1 MNFKVWFRLCV
12 FFSVAV
18 ILFCQQV
25 LAKNPIESALR
36 NVERTLCKAVKSKS
50 CVQKKSKKPIIKPP
64 ALQKAEPTVTPVI
77 EIKPKPPIPREK
89 PLAAEVVPP
98 EPTTD
103 VVPEPI
109 PPEPV
114 IPQVP
119 PPVPVQKINPPSKTA
134 ALPPVFLP
142 PPVLPSDAAECQA
155 ALKKLNV
162 NFVPNPTY
170 EQQGSCIIVNPV
182 QLKSYT
188 LNGQKL
194 EFLDQ
199 PNLNCAFALQFANF
213 IHDSAGP
220 TIASQTG
227 SQISKLYTG
236 PGFVCRGRN
245 GDSSAKMSE
254 HAVGNAV
261 DIERIQL
268 ADGRII
274 LVKDAISSLNKDY
287 LVLTAIRHSAC
298 TYFTTVLGPGAN
310 EAHASH
316 FHFDLGQHGKSGTYR
331 ICE

>member
-1 MNFKVWFRLCV
+1 MSL
-12 FFSVAV
+12 SVCIRVGVLVSIAFV
-18 ILFCQQV
+18 CMSQQV
-25 LAKNPIESALR
+25 LAKNPIESAFR
-36 NVERTLCKAVKSKS
+36 NVEKTLCKAIKSKNCARNKSKS
-50 CVQKKSKKPIIKPP
+50 RSVKNPVQQKAAPPVTPTLKPP
-64 ALQKAEPTVTPVI
+64 M
-77 EIKPKPPIPREK
+77 PPEK
-89 PLAAEVVPP
+89 PVVV
-98 EPTTD
+98 EA
-103 VVPEPI
+103 I

-114 IPQVP
+114 IDVAPEPVP
-119 PPVPVQKINPPSKTA
+119 PEPIIPPLTSKKIALPSKTA
-134 ALPPVFLP
+134 ALPPIFLP
-142 PPVLPSDAAECQA
+142 PPVLPSDAVACQA
-155 ALKKLNV
+155 ALNKLNV
-162 NFVPNPTY
+162 NFLANPNY
-170 EQQGSCIIVNPV
+170 EQQGSCVIVNPV

-194 EFLDQ
+194 EFPDQ
-199 PNLNCAFALQFANF
+199 PNLNCAFALQFINF
-213 IHDSAGP
+213 IHDSAIP
-220 TIASQTG
+220 TVASQAK

-274 LVKDAISSLNKDY
+274 LVKDAISSFNKDY
-287 LVLTAIRHSAC
+287 LVLSTIRHSAC

>member
-1 MNFKVWFRLCV
+1 MKLNVCIRVGVLGLIAFV
-12 FFSVAV
+12 SVSPH
-18 ILFCQQV
+18 V
-25 LAKNPIESALR
+25 LARNPIESALR

-50 CVQKKSKKPIIKPP
+50 CKHKKTKSPIVEKPVPQRTETP
-64 ALQKAEPTVTPVI
+64 VTPVI
-77 EIKPKPPIPREK
+77 QIKPKPPIPREK
-89 PLAAEVVPP
+89 PVETEVIPP
-98 EPTTD
+98 EPVID
-103 VVPEPI
+103 VAPEPI

-114 IPQVP
+114 IPP
-119 PPVPVQKINPPSKTA
+119 APPVPPKNIAPQPKA
-134 ALPPVFLP
+134 ASP
-142 PPVLPSDAAECQA
+142 PPIHLPAPVLLSDATACQA
-155 ALKKLNV
+155 ALNKFNV
-162 NFVPNPTY
+162 SFTPNPTY
-170 EQQGSCIIVNPV
+170 EQQGSCVIINPV
-182 QLKSYT
+182 RLKSYT

-194 EFLDQ
+194 EFPDQ
-199 PNLNCAFALQFANF
+199 PNLNCGFALQFINF
-213 IHDSAGP
+213 IHDSAIP
-220 TIASQTG
+220 TVASQAK

-254 HAVGNAV
+254 HALGNAV

-268 ADGRII
+268 ADGRIF

-287 LVLTAIRHSAC
+287 LVLSTIRHSAC

>member
-1 MNFKVWFRLCV
+1 MNLTVWFRLCV
-12 FFSVAV
+12 LFSIAA
-18 ILFCQQV
+18 IFLSQQA

-50 CVQKKSKKPIIKPP
+50 CVHKKSKRPIVQNPVPQKVKNLITP
-64 ALQKAEPTVTPVI
+64 AT

-89 PLAAEVVPP
+89 PLAPEVVPP
-98 EPTTD
+98 EP
-103 VVPEPI
+103 VIEAAPEPV

-114 IPQVP
+114 IPQTPPQVP
-119 PPVPVQKINPPSKTA
+119 LHKITPPSKTT
-134 ALPPVFLP
+134 ALPPIFLP
-142 PPVLPSDAAECQA
+142 PPVLPSDAAACQA
-155 ALKKLNV
+155 ALNKLNV
-162 NFVPNPTY
+162 NFIPNPSY

-188 LNGQKL
+188 LNVQKL
-194 EFLDQ
+194 EFPDQ
-199 PNLNCAFALQFANF
+199 PNLNCAFALQFINF
-213 IHDSAGP
+213 IHDSAAP

-274 LVKDAISSLNKDY
+274 LVKDAISSFNKDY
-287 LVLTAIRHSAC
+287 LVLSTIRHSAC

-316 FHFDLGQHGKSGTYR
+316 FHFDWGQHGKSGTYR